1 MTYRIA
7 VTSSDGEQIDQHFG
21 QANQFDI
28 IEVDEQ
34 KNAWEKIETRSSVI
48 GKDVVVVCGASCNG
62 HKYDSIEEVINLLA
76 DCKYILTGKIGK
88 HSYSALQ
95 RAGITALES
104 PFPIQLAVEKLNQ
117 YHKKITRKGR

>member
-7 VTSSDGEQIDQHFG
+7 VTSSDGEHIDQHFG

-28 IEVDEQ
+28 IEVDEE
-34 KNAWEKIETRSSVI
+34 KNAWEKIENRSSVI

-62 HKYDSIEEVINLLA
+62 HKHDSIEEVINLLA
-76 DCKYILTGKIGK
+76 DCKYLLTGKIGK
-88 HSYSALQ
+88 HPYSALQ

-104 PFPIQLAVEKLNQ
+104 PFSIHMAVGKLNQ

>member
-21 QANQFDI
+21 QASQFNI

-34 KNAWEKIETRSSVI
+34 KNTWEKIETRSAVLGKDIVVI
-48 GKDVVVVCGASCNG
+48 GGTSCAG
-62 HKYDSIEEVINLLA
+62 RRHDSIEEVINLLA
-76 DCKYILTGKIGK
+76 DCKYLLTGKIGK
-88 HSYSALQ
+88 HPYSALQ

-104 PFPIQLAVEKLNQ
+104 SFHIQLAVEKLNQ

>member
-1 MTYRIA
+1 MAYRIA
-7 VTSSDGEQIDQHFG
+7 VTSSDGEKIDQHFG
-21 QANQFDI
+21 QADQFDI

-34 KNAWEKIETRSSVI
+34 KNVWKKIETRSAVI
-48 GKDVVVVCGASCNG
+48 GKDVVVICGTSCGG
-62 HKYDSIEEVINLLA
+62 HRHDSIEEVINLLA

-88 HSYSALQ
+88 HPYSALQ

-104 PFPIQLAVEKLNQ
+104 PFPIHLAVEKLNQ